1 MGITIHSEPND
12 WEARWNNALE
22 ETEND
27 MRPEPKGRPLQT
39 MSSHTAPDQANES
52 ADKARRLGR
61 VEYLL
66 LTLIALGVAI
76 TIAMAVV
83 DPSG

>member
-1 MGITIHSEPND
+1 
-12 WEARWNNALE
+12 
-22 ETEND
+22 
-27 MRPEPKGRPLQT
+27 MRPETKDRPRRSAST
-39 MSSHTAPDQANES
+39 DTAPDQANES
-52 ADKARRLGR
+52 AHRATRRRLGH

-76 TIAMAVV
+76 TIAMAVL

>member
-1 MGITIHSEPND
+1 
-12 WEARWNNALE
+12 
-22 ETEND
+22 
-27 MRPEPKGRPLQT
+27 MRPEAKDRPLRSAST
-39 MSSHTAPDQANES
+39 GTAPDQTHES
-52 ADKARRLGR
+52 PDRATRRRLGR

-83 DPSG
+83 DPYG

>member
-1 MGITIHSEPND
+1 MT
-12 WEARWNNALE
+12 
-22 ETEND
+22 
-27 MRPEPKGRPLQT
+27 PEPDDRPRR
-39 MSSHTAPDQANES
+39 SSSRDRTA
-52 ADKARRLGR
+52 ARRLGP

-76 TIAMAVV
+76 TIAMFIV